1 MADALGEATAF
12 HPGSS
17 GDSPS
22 VLMPSRQGRFGS
34 LQDTGDAATAA
45 AGPEPSWAPRS
56 AAARRSGCGASGDTG
71 CREDAEAESVQ
82 EVNRALNYTMVVV
95 NAGPRHRQ

>member
-1 MADALGEATAF
+1 
-12 HPGSS
+12 
-17 GDSPS
+17 
-22 VLMPSRQGRFGS
+22 MPSRQGRFGS

-45 AGPEPSWAPRS
+45 AAGPEPSWAPRS
-56 AAARRSGCGASGDTG
+56 AAARRSGGGASGDTG

-82 EVNRALNYTMVVV
+82 EVNRALNYTMVV